1 MAETLLGGL
10 AALNAADLAALRER
24 IAKMAAELEDLLKRR
39 AAAGAASGSGALNL
53 NDPVVQQK
61 VKDLAQQ
68 SGLSVEQ
75 FLRLLET
82 ARRAA
87 L

>member
-10 AALNAADLAALRER
+10 AALNAADLSALRQR
-24 IAKMAAELEDLLKRR
+24 IAGMNAELEALLKKRN
-39 AAAGAASGSGALNL
+39 AAGSLNL
-53 NDPVVQQK
+53 NDPATQQK

-75 FLRLLET
+75 FLQLLET

>member
-10 AALNAADLAALRER
+10 EALNAADLAALRQR
-24 IAKMAAELEDLLKRR
+24 LAGIKAELEALLKQRT
-39 AAAGAASGSGALNL
+39 AAGSLNL
-53 NDPVVQQK
+53 NDPVIQQK

-68 SGLSVEQ
+68 SGLSAEQ

>member
-1 MAETLLGGL
+1 MADTLLGGL
-10 AALNAADLAALRER
+10 AALNAADLAALRQR
-24 IAKMAAELEDLLKRR
+24 IAAMAAELEDLLKQR
-39 AAAGAASGSGALNL
+39 AAAGAGSGALNL

>member
-24 IAKMAAELEDLLKRR
+24 IAKMAGELEALLKRR
-39 AAAGAASGSGALNL
+39 AAGGAASGSGALNL

>member
-10 AALNAADLAALRER
+10 AALNAADLTALR
-24 IAKMAAELEDLLKRR
+24 ELEDLLKRR

>member
-24 IAKMAAELEDLLKRR
+24 IAKMAAELDALLKKR
-39 AAAGAASGSGALNL
+39 AAAASTTGSGALNL

>member
-10 AALNAADLAALRER
+10 AALNAADLSALRQR
-24 IAKMAAELEDLLKRR
+24 IAGMNAELEALLKKRN
-39 AAAGAASGSGALNL
+39 ASGSLNL
-53 NDPVVQQK
+53 NDSATQQK

>member
-1 MAETLLGGL
+1 MADTLLGGL
-10 AALNAADLAALRER
+10 AALNAADLAALRQR
-24 IAKMAAELEDLLKRR
+24 IATMAAELEDLLKRR
-39 AAAGAASGSGALNL
+39 AAAAAGSGALNL